1 MANDKLTT
9 ENLPGN
15 LPVAVQLYSLRML
28 PDPFDEVLRQ
38 VAAAGYRGVETIG
51 DHGLSA
57 SALQELLDKHEL
69 QAISSHVAL
78 AALEKDVEGVIAFNQ
93 TIGNQV
99 ITIPFLAPELRPT
112 DEAGWKA
119 LGERF
124 GKLGKQIAE
133 AGMRLLYHNHAFE
146 MERVNGKLM
155 IEWMLDSTNP
165 AYLQWEPDLAW
176 VVRGGA
182 DPVALLEKYA
192 GRCPR
197 VHIKDLSP
205 AGTNEEEKGFADVGY
220 GTLDWSTLL
229 PAARA
234 AGAEWY
240 IVEHDLPRDPL
251 RTIRRSFDFLKQ
263 KMTW

>member
-1 MANDKLTT
+1 MATD
-9 ENLPGN
+9 NLPSN

-28 PDPFDEVLRQ
+28 PDPLDEVLGH

-51 DHGLSA
+51 DHGLRA
-57 SALQELLDKHEL
+57 KELQALLDKHEL
-69 QAISSHVAL
+69 HAISTHVAL
-78 AALEKDVEGVIAFNQ
+78 AALEKDLDGIIAFNQ
-93 TIGNQV
+93 EIGNQV
-99 ITIPFLAPELRPT
+99 ITIPFLAPELRPA
-112 DEAGWKA
+112 DEKGWA
-119 LGERF
+119 ELGERF
-124 GKLGKQIAE
+124 GKLGKHIAE

-146 MERVNGKLM
+146 MEKTNGKLM
-155 IEWMLDSTNP
+155 IEWMLDSTDP

-197 VHIKDLSP
+197 VHVKDLAP
-205 AGTNEEEKGFADVGY
+205 EGTNEEEKGFADVGY
-220 GTLDWSTLL
+220 GTLDWATLL

-251 RTIRRSFDFLKQ
+251 RTIRRSYDYLKGM
-263 KMTW
+263 MTW

>member
-1 MANDKLTT
+1 MTTEKLTN
-9 ENLPGN
+9 NLP
-15 LPVAVQLYSLRML
+15 LAVQLYSLRML
-28 PDPFDEVLRQ
+28 PESLDEQLGL
-38 VAAAGYRGVETIG
+38 VAAAGYRGVETLG
-51 DHGLSA
+51 DHNLRA
-57 SALQELLDKHEL
+57 SELQALLDKHGL
-69 QAISSHVAL
+69 QAISAHAGL
-78 AALEKDVEGVIAFNQ
+78 AALEKDLDGIIEFNQ
-93 TIGNQV
+93 AIGNPV
-99 ITIPFLAPELRPT
+99 ITIPYLAEELRPT

-124 GKLGKQIAE
+124 GKLGKRIAE

-146 MERVNGKLM
+146 MERTNGKMM
-155 IEWMLDSTNP
+155 IEWMLDNTDP
-165 AYLQWEPDLAW
+165 TYLQWEPDLAW

-197 VHIKDLSP
+197 IHVKDLSP

-220 GTLDWSTLL
+220 GTLDWATLL

-240 IVEHDLPRDPL
+240 IVEHDLPRDPI
-251 RTIRRSFDFLKQ
+251 RTIQRSYDYLKGM
-263 KMTW
+263 MTW

>member
-1 MANDKLTT
+1 MVT
-9 ENLPGN
+9 ENLPSN
-15 LPVAVQLYSLRML
+15 LPLAVQLYSLRML
-28 PDPFDEVLRQ
+28 PDALDEVLGH
-38 VAAAGYRGVETIG
+38 VAAAGYRGVETLG
-51 DHGLSA
+51 DHSMSA
-57 SALQELLDKHEL
+57 DALQELLDKHEL
-69 QAISSHVAL
+69 QAISTHVGL
-78 AALEKDVEGVIAFNQ
+78 AALEQDVDGVIKFNQ

-99 ITIPFLAPELRPT
+99 ITIPFLAKELRPT
-112 DEAGWKA
+112 DDAGWAA

-124 GKLGKQIAE
+124 GKLGKRIAE
-133 AGMRLLYHNHAFE
+133 AGMRLLYHNHDFE
-146 MERVNGKLM
+146 MERTNGKLM
-155 IEWMLDSTNP
+155 IEWMLDSTDP

-197 VHIKDLSP
+197 IHVKDLSP

-220 GTLDWSTLL
+220 GTLDWATLL

-251 RTIRRSFDFLKQ
+251 RTIQRSFDYLKGM
-263 KMTW
+263 MTW

>member
-1 MANDKLTT
+1 MTIGD
-9 ENLPGN
+9 NLPSN
-15 LPVAVQLYSLRML
+15 LPLAVQLYSLRMMSNSL
-28 PDPFDEVLRQ
+28 DERLGH

-69 QAISSHVAL
+69 QAISTHVAL
-78 AALEKDVEGVIAFNQ
+78 DALEKNLDGIIAFNQ
-93 TIGNQV
+93 AIGNQV
-99 ITIPFLAPELRPT
+99 ITIPFLAQELRPT
-112 DEAGWKA
+112 DEAGWAA

-124 GKLGKQIAE
+124 GKLGKHIAA
-133 AGMRLLYHNHAFE
+133 AGMRLLYHNHDFE
-146 MERVNGKLM
+146 MKRTNGKLM
-155 IEWMLDSTNP
+155 IEWLLDSADP

-176 VVRGGA
+176 VVRGEA
-182 DPVALLEKYA
+182 DPVSLLEKYA

-197 VHIKDLSP
+197 IHVKDLSP

-220 GTLDWSTLL
+220 GTLDWATLL

-240 IVEHDLPRDPL
+240 IVEHDLPSDPL
-251 RTIRRSFDFLKQ
+251 RTIRRSYDYLKGM
-263 KMTW
+263 MTW

>member
-1 MANDKLTT
+1 MTGKMTTDKSPS
-9 ENLPGN
+9 NLPI
-15 LPVAVQLYSLRML
+15 AVQLYSLRML
-28 PDPFDEVLRQ
+28 PDSLDQVLGY

-57 SALQELLDKHEL
+57 GALQELLAKHEL
-69 QAISSHVAL
+69 KAISSHVGL
-78 AALEKDVEGVIAFNQ
+78 AVLEKDLDGVIAFNQ
-93 TIGNQV
+93 AIGNQV
-99 ITIPFLAPELRPT
+99 ITIPFLAPELRAS
-112 DEAGWKA
+112 DEAGWAA

-124 GKLGKQIAE
+124 GKLGKHIAE

-146 MERVNGKLM
+146 MESSNGKLM
-155 IEWMLDSTNP
+155 IEWMLDSTDP

-176 VVRGGA
+176 VVRGEA
-182 DPVALLEKYA
+182 DPVALLKKYT

-197 VHIKDLSP
+197 VHVKDLSP

-220 GTLDWSTLL
+220 GTLDWATLL

-251 RTIRRSFDFLKQ
+251 RTIGRSFDYLKGM
-263 KMTW
+263 MTW